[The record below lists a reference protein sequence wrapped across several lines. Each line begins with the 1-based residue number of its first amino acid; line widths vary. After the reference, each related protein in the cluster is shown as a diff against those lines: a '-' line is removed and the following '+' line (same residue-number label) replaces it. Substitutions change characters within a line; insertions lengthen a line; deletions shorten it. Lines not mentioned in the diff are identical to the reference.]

1 MTVLAPFV
9 AADEEELPQF
19 PPYVMSPASFELN
32 VKSGVLSL
40 SGVGTRPPGITQL
53 SIGLT
58 VSTVK
63 VFTVKELLGL
73 VALSVT
79 VMVQSL

>member
-1 MTVLAPFV
+1 MLSPDV
-9 AADEEELPQF
+9 AADEEELPQS
-19 PPYVMSPASFELN
+19 PVYEMSPASFELN

-40 SGVGTRPPGITQL
+40 SGVGTSPPGMTQF
-53 SIGLT
+53 SVGLT

-63 VFTVKELLGL
+63 VFTVKLSLVLL
-73 VALSVT
+73 ALSVT